1 MAEIRQNAS
10 MSQLTRR
17 SWLSLAAAALPAAAI
32 PTALVAQQVRR
43 PALLNGRRYL
53 QYDVFTDQPLAG
65 NQLAVFMETAGL
77 TAAQMQ
83 AMTRE
88 TKFSECTF
96 VHPPET
102 AGTDVRLRIFGP
114 ANEMQFAGHPVIGST
129 FALADDGVIA
139 VGRKE
144 FTFGLGIGPTLVELE
159 WAADGANNGG
169 ASAADGAE
177 RSRLQ
182 FAWMTQQKPV
192 FGPTLNAP
200 GPLAAALGLDP
211 SAMRPG
217 VLPQEVSCGS
227 AFFMV
232 PLVSRAA
239 VDQAVVDIR
248 AAAAAFEAAK
258 VTRRGLFIFS
268 TEPGADGATAYSRM
282 MGANEDP
289 ATGSASGPLGCYL
302 VKHRLVAPENAGS
315 IISSQGVKMGRPSRI
330 HIKIDL
336 AGGEISRV
344 RVGGTSVLVGEGR
357 LRAS

>member
-1 MAEIRQNAS
+1 M
-10 MSQLTRR
+10 
-17 SWLSLAAAALPAAAI
+17 SLAGAAVAATAI
-32 PTALVAQQVRR
+32 PRSIAAQQVRR
-43 PALLNGRRYL
+43 PSVVNGRRYL
-53 QYDVFTDQPLAG
+53 QYDVFTDKPLAG
-65 NQLAVFMETAGL
+65 NQLAVFTETAGL
-77 TAAQMQ
+77 PTEQMQ

-96 VHPPET
+96 VQPAEA

-114 ANEMQFAGHPVIGST
+114 ASELQFAGHPVIGSA
-129 FALADDGVIA
+129 FALADDGGIA

-159 WAADGANNGG
+159 WQGD
-169 ASAADGAE
+169 
-177 RSRLQ
+177 RLQ

-200 GPLAAALGLDP
+200 AALAATLGIDP
-211 SAMRPG
+211 SALRPG
-217 VLPQEVSCGS
+217 VVPQEVNCGS
-227 AFFMV
+227 PFFMV

-248 AAAAAFEAAK
+248 AAAAMFEAAK
-258 VTRRGLFIFS
+258 ITRRGLFIFS
-268 TEPGADGATAYSRM
+268 TEPGPDGATAYSRM

-302 VKHRLVAPENAGS
+302 VKHGLVPADKAGS
-315 IISSQGVKMGRPSRI
+315 IVSAQGVKMGRPSRI
-330 HIKIDL
+330 HIKIDQ
-336 AGGEISRV
+336 AAGEISRV

-357 LRAS
+357 LRSF